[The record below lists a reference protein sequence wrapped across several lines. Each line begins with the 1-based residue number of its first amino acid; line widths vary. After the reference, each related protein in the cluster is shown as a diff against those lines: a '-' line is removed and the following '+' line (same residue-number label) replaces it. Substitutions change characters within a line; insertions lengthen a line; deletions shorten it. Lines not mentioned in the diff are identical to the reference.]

1 MPTVRIVFLFGALSA
16 MAGCFDVN
24 SSGRPPLL
32 IDNFDGVVDLPADH
46 HFDQWRCGEFNSAR
60 PERAQCS
67 YDRDD
72 NAKSHSSP
80 YSMWLQAAVEEFP
93 NNQNAA
99 GAQLYT
105 NALVPED
112 LSNYSAIAFSA
123 KFDAKFDDV
132 STLKPQLYV
141 ELYCSLAH
149 LPDASTSTEDA
160 KKLKVTSYGLA
171 PSGSWQT
178 FVIGLH
184 SQFARF
190 NYAEIDG
197 GLRGCL
203 EHVDS
208 INFSINAQLSSS
220 GHIGSLDLHV
230 DDIYFQ

>member
-46 HFDQWRCGEFNSAR
+46 HFDQWRCGEYKSAT
-60 PERAQCS
+60 PGDFQCS

-72 NAKSHSSP
+72 NATSHSSP
-80 YSMWLQAAVEEFP
+80 YSMWLRAAVKEFP
-93 NNQNAA
+93 NGHNAA

-112 LSNYSAIAFSA
+112 LSNFSAIVFSA
-123 KFDAKFDDV
+123 KLDYQGSPDFD
-132 STLKPQLYV
+132 V
-141 ELYCSLAH
+141 ELHCSLAH
-149 LPDASTSTEDA
+149 LPDAPMSPADAED
-160 KKLKVTSYGLA
+160 LKVTSSWKVPNGN
-171 PSGSWQT
+171 WQT
-178 FVIGLH
+178 FAIGLY
-184 SQFARF
+184 SQFSP
-190 NYAEIDG
+190 NPYAKNDG

-203 EHVDS
+203 ERVDS
-208 INFSINAQLSSS
+208 INFSINAQLE
-220 GHIGSLDLHV
+220 GDQTETFQLHV